1 MAQAIFSSNISY
13 SPGGGGS
20 LTQSFNLMAPYN
32 AINSG
37 VHDVGD
43 TAMGGFVNI
52 AFGSV
57 TGTRGLFIR
66 NNSGTSIELFVNNPA
81 ATSGSAGGF
90 QLHAGGILLVCA
102 TTAGGAVVGPIAS
115 LKAFMIAAPSSSG
128 TIDYI
133 VLGD

>member
-1 MAQAIFSSNISY
+1 MRFFRILPEMYARSSVFC
-13 SPGGGGS
+13 S
-20 LTQSFNLMAPYN
+20 LASRTL
-32 AINSG
+32 
-37 VHDVGD
+37 
-43 TAMGGFVNI
+43 NI